1 MFLSRR
7 SLRHIAQMMLA
18 VWMFA
23 VGAGVANACRLNTP
37 DEHHHAPLQAAMVST
52 PVALAHGHAPPDPGA
67 ASCLRFCE
75 EPALAIQK
83 LHLPILDGEAVADMV
98 LRAWAPFVLPS
109 ANQRSASAHQTVWQA
124 QPIAARPHR
133 LTL

>member
-7 SLRHIAQMMLA
+7 SLRHIARMILA

-37 DEHHHAPLQAAMVST
+37 DQHSHAALQGATTGT
-52 PVALAHGHAPPDPGA
+52 PVALEHSHEPPDPGV

-75 EPALAIQK
+75 EPTLAIHK
-83 LHLPILDGEAVADMV
+83 LHLPMLDGEAVADMAC
-98 LRAWAPFVLPS
+98 RTWAPPVFTG
-109 ANQRSASAHQTVWQA
+109 ANQRLVSEHQTVWQA
-124 QPIAARPHR
+124 QPLAARPHR